1 MMKSS
6 DLIICEAAEMASQ
19 LTSLMELLFERG
31 TGGGLQVNDPLIGL
45 AFNMATKVQFFL
57 QQEEERQD
65 KEENN
70 DNPR

>member
-57 QQEEERQD
+57 QQEVERQD

>member
-1 MMKSS
+1 MMKSN
-6 DLIICEAAEMASQ
+6 DLVICEASEMASQ

-31 TGGGLQVNDPLIGL
+31 TGGGLQVNDPIIGL
-45 AFNMATKVQFFL
+45 AFNMATKIQFFL
-57 QQEEERQD
+57 QEEEERQD

>member
-31 TGGGLQVNDPLIGL
+31 TGNGLQVNDPIIGL
-45 AFNMATKVQFFL
+45 AFNMATKIQFFL

>member
-31 TGGGLQVNDPLIGL
+31 TGSGLQENDPLIGL
-45 AFNMATKVQFFL
+45 AFNMATKIQFFL
-57 QQEEERQD
+57 QEEEVRQD

-70 DNPR
+70 ENPR

>member
-45 AFNMATKVQFFL
+45 AFNMATKIQFFL

-65 KEENN
+65 KEESNGKHC
-70 DNPR
+70 